1 MSQLPE
7 IGAKVNPVDLP
18 RPKTYLIEGWGSM
31 GDAKRLKVIREVAL
45 RRGRDPR
52 IATLVIQIIREAGC
66 QPREYEKQA
75 AALLKW
81 VQNPKNI
88 YYVNEPGERLQD
100 PLYTLKVKYGDCD
113 DMALLLCC
121 FFESIKLEWK
131 LVISGRNKKTRQ
143 KVRHVEG
150 HYLDPNAAWSH
161 IYCAVGTPPFNP
173 KKWYYCEPTLQGVPL
188 GWDVVS
194 GSADMMPEMGGSGG
208 GGGAVGRRA
217 FAAVDL
223 GLGSADVRPDIRDP
237 ALNLKDVT
245 KELLLL
251 EDHLTIPDRQ
261 CPDCIRK
268 HLLKS
273 EALLDEALQLDTEQK
288 WKGLIV
294 PARTVV
300 VKTRQAYEAKT
311 PFTTLSGNIR
321 TLRKELTGKLGAV
334 GAFAAPDAGAAVAA
348 AMEESGTRQGGI
360 NWRNIGVAVVTGVAT
375 SVTAQIILEHWRE
388 SRAAKRKLLESAK

>member
-1 MSQLPE
+1 VSQLPE

-18 RPKTYLIEGWGSM
+18 RPKTYVIEGWGSM

-66 QPREYEKQA
+66 LPREYEKQA

-150 HYLDPNAAWSH
+150 RYLDPDAAWSH

-208 GGGAVGRRA
+208 GAVGRRA
-217 FAAVDL
+217 LAAVDL
-223 GLGSADVRPDIRDP
+223 GLGSADIRPDLRNP
-237 ALNLKDVT
+237 ALNLTDVT

-261 CPDCIRK
+261 CQDCIRK

-273 EALLDEALQLDTEQK
+273 EALLDEALQLDTDQK
-288 WKGLIV
+288 WKGVIV
-294 PARTVV
+294 PSLEII
-300 VKTRQAYEAKT
+300 VKTRKAYEAKA
-311 PFTTLSGNIR
+311 PFATLSGTIR
-321 TLRKELTGKLGAV
+321 TLRKNLTGKLGAV

-348 AMEESGTRQGGI
+348 AIEESGVKGKGI
-360 NWRNIGVAVVTGVAT
+360 NWLNIGVAVMTGVAT
-375 SVTAQIILEHWRE
+375 SVTAQVILEDWRE
-388 SRAAKRKLLESAK
+388 RRAERRKLLQQGK